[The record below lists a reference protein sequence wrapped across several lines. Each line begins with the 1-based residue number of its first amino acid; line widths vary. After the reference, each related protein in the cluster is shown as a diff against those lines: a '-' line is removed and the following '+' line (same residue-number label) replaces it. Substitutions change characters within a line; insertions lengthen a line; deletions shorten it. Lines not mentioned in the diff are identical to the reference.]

1 MKIIAFGAS
10 HHKASINK
18 TFAAYAAS
26 LFESAEVEVLDLNNY
41 PLPMFTV
48 EAEEELGHPQA
59 AHDFV
64 AKLDEA
70 DLLII
75 SMSEH
80 NGSYTASFKNL
91 FDWAS
96 RVKLKMFEGK
106 KLLLI
111 STATGSGAGVHV
123 LETARKRFPRHGA
136 EIIGTFSLPRFNDN
150 FNEREGILVEDLRN
164 DFMALIEHVKSIMSA
179 TTPMV
184 N

>member
-26 LFESAEVEVLDLNNY
+26 QFESADIEVLDLNNY

-48 EAEEELGHPQA
+48 EAEQELGHPQS
-59 AHDFV
+59 AHEFV

-123 LETARKRFPRHGA
+123 LDAAQKRFPRHGA

-150 FNEREGILVEDLRN
+150 FSHEDGILIEDLRTE
-164 DFMALIEHVKSIMSA
+164 FMTVIEHMKAVMTNHSSMKL
-179 TTPMV
+179 
-184 N
+184 

>member
-18 TFAAYAAS
+18 IFAGYAAS
-26 LFESAEVEVLDLNNY
+26 QFKNATVELLDLNDY
-41 PLPMFTV
+41 ELPLFTV
-48 EAEEELGHPQA
+48 DREQEIGHPQA

-64 AKLDEA
+64 TKMEEA

-96 RVKLKMFEGK
+96 RVKLKLFDGK
-106 KLLLI
+106 KMLLL
-111 STATGSGAGVHV
+111 STATGAGAGVHV
-123 LETARKRFPRHGA
+123 IEAAKTRFPRHGA
-136 EIIGTFSLPRFNDN
+136 EIIATFSLPRFKDN
-150 FNEREGILVEDLRN
+150 FSMEKGILIDELRTEFN
-164 DFMALIEHVKSIMSA
+164 FAIAHTKEELIKR
-179 TTPMV
+179 
-184 N
+184 